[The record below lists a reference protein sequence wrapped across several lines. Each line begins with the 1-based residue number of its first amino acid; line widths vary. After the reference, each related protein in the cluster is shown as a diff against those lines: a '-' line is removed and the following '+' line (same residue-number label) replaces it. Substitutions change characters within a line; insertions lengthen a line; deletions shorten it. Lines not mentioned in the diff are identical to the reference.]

1 MKIWTFSFLKHLK
14 TQHPSPHP
22 FPGATLIRSGTRV
35 PLESLSLLFLR
46 GDLMR
51 PEICYYKSP
60 YHVEHSYS
68 KERKYLQG
76 MEMKHL
82 YFYLPFRIKK
92 KSIRCSTDGVVR
104 KLAFSLLLLGWL
116 LIDMRYSLPGICG
129 ESQHISTG
137 MHLCLNY
144 SSKTASTP

>member
-1 MKIWTFSFLKHLK
+1 
-14 TQHPSPHP
+14 
-22 FPGATLIRSGTRV
+22 
-35 PLESLSLLFLR
+35 
-46 GDLMR
+46 MR

-92 KSIRCSTDGVVR
+92 KIHKVFHRWSSEKACILIASPGVAIDR
-104 KLAFSLLLLGWL
+104 HALFSPWNLW
-116 LIDMRYSLPGICG
+116 
-129 ESQHISTG
+129 
-137 MHLCLNY
+137 
-144 SSKTASTP
+144 